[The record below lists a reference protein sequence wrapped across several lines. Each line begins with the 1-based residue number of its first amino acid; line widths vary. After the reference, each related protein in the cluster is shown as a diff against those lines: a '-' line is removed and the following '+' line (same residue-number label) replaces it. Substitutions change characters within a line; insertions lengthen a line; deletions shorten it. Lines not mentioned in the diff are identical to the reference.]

1 MSEESYKKCKKE
13 IKALRLNRKEIK
25 ALRLNRKEIKALRLN
40 SGDKIR
46 AVIEHRRKF
55 AVFPIVCAD
64 HCAYLLNKNFKDI
77 ATDGSKLAEV
87 LEYGYRLYNY
97 DMVLVFSDPYIEAE
111 AMCCGLEY
119 SPYPKLIS
127 GKGRGLKNGME
138 IKALR
143 LNREE
148 IKALRLNSR
157 DRTKEIIN
165 AAKILKKNLEIPIF
179 VSIKGPFTL
188 ASFLYGTEDFLKVI
202 LNNEMLAQNVIDTAT
217 NFQLAY
223 LKKLLKIPVHIFIGD
238 PMASSS
244 VISPHIFEKFACEPL
259 KILIK
264 QIKSAGMIAGIHIC
278 GDTKPIINII
288 DNLNADILS
297 IEDITV
303 KTKTLKMGGVST
315 LTLLNGDKTK
325 IKKEIGSALKEDF
338 LILST
343 SCDVAVHTPV
353 ENVKTMVEI
362 ARQYED

>member
-1 MSEESYKKCKKE
+1 VNKAKSLR
-13 IKALRLNRKEIK
+13 IKFYLKSLRI
-25 ALRLNRKEIKALRLN
+25 N
-40 SGDKIR
+40 SADKIR

-64 HCAYLLNKNFKDI
+64 HCAHLLNKNFKDV
-77 ATDGSKLAEV
+77 ATDGRELAEV

-97 DMVLVFSDPYIEAE
+97 DMVLIFSDPYVEAE
-111 AMCCGLEY
+111 AMGCIIEY
-119 SPYPKLIS
+119 NPNPKLCKKIKFLYNKGDDGLS
-127 GKGRGLKNGME
+127 RVIRGNKGRTKKNIKCKSIDRTGE
-138 IKALR
+138 IIKAGKL
-143 LNREE
+143 
-148 IKALRLNSR
+148 
-157 DRTKEIIN
+157 
-165 AAKILKKNLEIPIF
+165 LKKVVDVPVF

-188 ASFLYGTEDFLKVI
+188 ASFLAGIEDFLMIV
-202 LNNEMLAQNVIDTAT
+202 LADERRAKSYIDMALE
-217 NFQLAY
+217 FQLNY
-223 LKKLLKIPVHIFIGD
+223 LKKLLSIGVNVFIGD

-244 VISPHIFEKFACEPL
+244 VISPKVFEKFAYEPL

-264 QIKSAGMIAGIHIC
+264 QIKSAGMIAGVHIC

-297 IEDITV
+297 IEDITL

-315 LTLLNGDKTK
+315 LTLLNGDKIK
-325 IKKEIGSALKEDF
+325 IKKEIVSALKEDF

>member
-1 MSEESYKKCKKE
+1 MNKVESLRIKSHK
-13 IKALRLNRKEIK
+13 KALQLNP
-25 ALRLNRKEIKALRLN
+25 
-40 SGDKIR
+40 GDKIR

-64 HCAYLLNKNFKDI
+64 HCAYLLNKNFKDV

-111 AMCCGLEY
+111 AMGCELEY
-119 SPYPKLIS
+119 SFYPKLIS
-127 GKGRGLKNGME
+127 GKGRGLKNEM
-138 IKALR
+138 
-143 LNREE
+143 E

-165 AAKILKKNLEIPIF
+165 ATKILKQNLNLPIF

-188 ASFLYGTEDFLKVI
+188 ASFLAGVEDFLI
-202 LNNEMLAQNVIDTAT
+202 MLLTDEKKAKIYIDIALD
-217 NFQLAY
+217 FQLTY
-223 LKKLLKIPVHIFIGD
+223 LKRLLDIGVHILIGD
-238 PMASSS
+238 PMASAS
-244 VISPHIFEKFACEPL
+244 VISPKIFEKFACEPL
-259 KILIK
+259 RILVE
-264 QIKSAGMIAGIHIC
+264 QIKSAGMIAGVHIC

>member
-1 MSEESYKKCKKE
+1 
-13 IKALRLNRKEIK
+13 
-25 ALRLNRKEIKALRLN
+25 
-40 SGDKIR
+40 
-46 AVIEHRRKF
+46 
-55 AVFPIVCAD
+55 
-64 HCAYLLNKNFKDI
+64 
-77 ATDGSKLAEV
+77 
-87 LEYGYRLYNY
+87 
-97 DMVLVFSDPYIEAE
+97 
-111 AMCCGLEY
+111 
-119 SPYPKLIS
+119 
-127 GKGRGLKNGME
+127 
-138 IKALR
+138 
-143 LNREE
+143 
-148 IKALRLNSR
+148 
-157 DRTKEIIN
+157 
-165 AAKILKKNLEIPIF
+165 
-179 VSIKGPFTL
+179 
-188 ASFLYGTEDFLKVI
+188 
-202 LNNEMLAQNVIDTAT
+202 MLAQNVIDTAT

-325 IKKEIGSALKEDF
+325 IKKEIESALKEDF

>member
-1 MSEESYKKCKKE
+1 MGLMKSLRINSE
-13 IKALRLNRKEIK
+13 
-25 ALRLNRKEIKALRLN
+25 
-40 SGDKIR
+40 DKIR

-64 HCAYLLNKNFKDI
+64 HCAHLLNKNFKDV
-77 ATDGSKLAEV
+77 ATDGKKLAEV

-97 DMVLVFSDPYIEAE
+97 DMVLIFSDPYVEAE
-111 AMCCGLEY
+111 AMGCELEY

-127 GKGRGLKNGME
+127 GKGTGLKNEM
-138 IKALR
+138 
-143 LNREE
+143 E

-165 AAKILKKNLEIPIF
+165 AAKILKKNLNVPIF

-188 ASFLYGTEDFLKVI
+188 ACFLYGTEDFLKII
-202 LNNEMLAQNVIDTAT
+202 LINEMLAKNVINTAT

-238 PMASSS
+238 PMASAS
-244 VISPHIFEKFACEPL
+244 VISPQIFEKFACRSL

-264 QIKSAGMIAGIHIC
+264 QIKSTGMIAGVHIC

-297 IEDITV
+297 IEDITL

-315 LTLLNGDKTK
+315 LTLLNGDKIK
-325 IKKEIGSALKEDF
+325 IKKEIVSALKEDF